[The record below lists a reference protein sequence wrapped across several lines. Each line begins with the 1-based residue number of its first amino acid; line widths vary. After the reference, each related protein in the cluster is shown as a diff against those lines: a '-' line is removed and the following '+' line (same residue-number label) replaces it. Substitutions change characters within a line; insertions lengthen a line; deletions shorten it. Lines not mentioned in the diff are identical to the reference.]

1 MPQKWSELSQS
12 DEFKALPPEEQEKS
26 RAGFFEQRIAPYADP
41 ERVPGLRK
49 EWDTL
54 TRLPRPA
61 APAANVAKPDANV
74 AERQALARPASAQDA
89 APRTQNRT
97 TLPTTASQGGQA
109 LQRPGRPQPTTQN
122 RTGIDRVTGGSWD
135 ALKSG
140 AQTTMANIG
149 LTLDAWKGDA
159 QSAMAGAMEA
169 RDIAKTP
176 EQRAFTEA
184 LAGREETDSIWGE
197 IKNVGA
203 AAIEEPVGALHE
215 VVAQTPNSGTAMA
228 GMYAGAKM
236 GSKIL
241 SPLGMKGRALGA
253 FVGGVAGA
261 MFGTSLVE
269 TGAITQEKAADG
281 QLTEQELSEATRQG
295 ATKSAVIG
303 TIDRLTMGVTG
314 FMFSRAGRQA
324 TEAATEALARQGVD
338 VTSEEAVRQALS
350 DPATAQMLKSVI
362 TSTAQKANTAG
373 RRVGRGATGM
383 ALESTSEG
391 LGEYF
396 GSSLAGLDPSVRE
409 SVLEGLMSM
418 PQSTLELLWSRGE
431 AQTGTPYDQMIADQ
445 ERMQPGATPGDQGT
459 PPPGASDEPATEPT
473 PTAGGPTDGAGA
485 APPGD
490 ERPLGRV
497 NRTGV
502 DQLIDIARKMGFD
515 EEATRLG
522 TFKKVSALADRMYEE
537 GNVDAAMRLH
547 ERAERIHRDIM
558 GEDSSLIQE
567 AERAGQQL
575 PAVYTYEGA
584 IEGTTDL
591 ATAGPGQQQAPI
603 EGELYEEPGRLPA
616 PPKRLTTD
624 GVIYA
629 GDGRGTTTPPADQ
642 PGDAPPGRLQRPGQ
656 PEPAPAAPTWS
667 DAPATE
673 AEAPEESRPVLQ
685 NRNRSTPASIEQ
697 MASIAANPD
706 YTRLGFSRDFANGA
720 PVVEPGAQIRP
731 EQLGRQDVAT
741 TAGGRQIPVQ
751 YAVVEADQLLPSNR
765 WDGSRIPEYEQG
777 LEGASR
783 TIAGNGR
790 AAGLQRA
797 YDQGNADGYR
807 EGLAA
812 DASLHGIPAEVLAG
826 MQRPVLVRIMPRE
839 EITDNIGDESN
850 TVGTA
855 SLSPGEQARNDTR
868 RVDVAAVE
876 LDDNGEPTQTAV
888 EQFIATMPAAE
899 RAGLMDGK
907 RPNRQ
912 AYDRLSNAV
921 FANAYESD
929 ELLRLAAE
937 ATDPEVRT
945 IMAGL
950 KIAAGKM
957 SRLKGAGSYD
967 IRGLVVEAAEAAIN
981 AKRAGESLRE
991 FITQGDMGRN
1001 PAVVPILEMMADNIR
1016 SAKRIGENLS
1026 ALADVFYA
1034 EANLPAEDM
1043 FGAVQKRAPGQ
1054 LLDEFYGTNTQAGQP
1069 AAGGP
1074 QNPGSS
1080 GEPRGPEPAPG
1091 GDEGQAVAPVEGG
1104 AGQPQAESGQ
1114 SQEVTPESQP
1124 APAGSDNPDGQVSP
1138 PGEFTLS
1145 GETEAEREARE
1156 KAEQEARAAEEK
1168 ARREAEE
1175 KARKEKE
1182 AQDDKTRADETV
1194 DNFELGQS
1202 AEQQLSGQAGMF
1214 DAPSDPVAAAAA
1226 DAATSPTN
1234 DTPLPTEGQIEAGN
1248 YKKGHLRWNGLDI
1261 TIENPAGTRRR
1272 PEWPELNGHY
1282 GDIKRTEGADGERVD
1297 VFLNPDEN
1305 RTDKVVVIDQYNG
1318 GKKSGGFDEHK
1329 VMLGYPNK
1337 MAAIN
1342 AYKANY
1348 TPGWQVGPA
1357 TEISLT
1363 EFKAWLADGDTSAE
1377 LSKAQVLEEE
1387 ARSAIEAVGGSLT
1400 PAGRKQFWTPATA
1413 DQDSKPIMRDT
1424 FTVDLKQADG
1434 KDVRVKDIY
1443 FPMERKDLQR
1453 LLKNTT
1459 QSGGGA
1465 NLVNLSGKGGSRPAP
1480 SSVPVDDARELERN
1494 QKARDAGKKAGRNGE
1509 ERTPPD
1515 WLGDGELPNA
1525 WLAGYAEGA
1534 AARTKANE
1542 KYQKRWDELDY
1553 SGRQALADSPSSP
1566 RSVVHRLAGSRWD
1579 ELSPGEQDR
1588 MRAAMDAAET
1598 QAQPKAAPEP
1608 ERPAQTDPLQD
1619 KLDDIDAEI
1628 DAAAAELADLLK
1640 PKPGTLNTGVDPQ
1653 ILVVGARLGALY
1665 VQKGVVKFA
1674 QWSRAIVAKLRELG
1688 VDADQIKPHLK
1699 EIYAATQQRVDDEQF
1714 DQMDD
1719 ARTVRRADL
1728 DAILAEGDTPA
1739 ETPPAGKGA
1748 LSEFLR
1754 ERFDSITDNND
1765 LKRVLADYHDTAVS
1779 RVTEAQIK
1787 EAQEAY
1793 EAVLVGKA
1801 RDIVRE
1807 GGDTRATFDRLVT
1820 LYQNQPNLNSRSS
1833 TSIANQAYSTP
1844 APLAYLASN
1853 MAGINAQSSVYEP
1866 TAGNGMLLIGAT
1878 PDYVAANELDS
1889 SRLEQLRELGFRPTG
1904 EDATT
1909 YTPGAGRFDSVI
1921 MNPPFGKLR
1930 DEAGRLDPVKVDGY
1944 TIKSIDH
1951 LIAARALEAMKDDGK
1966 AVMII
1971 GADKKAGEIGSSD
1984 RVFFNW
1990 LYKHYNVVDHFEMD
2004 GKMYGRQGAGWP
2016 VRIITIHGRAESD
2029 QLSPDSGS
2037 IERMNNWNDIYEHTQ
2052 KVLDAIGQGSVAGVS
2067 GSTSSS
2073 GRPEIGGDGTKPPGE
2088 AGGQDSRP
2096 GGGNGS
2102 QGNAP
2107 NSGEPRNPGGRGDT
2121 SGGGGKPDGG
2131 RVPVVPEGQDTVAP
2145 DAKTPKPRAQGSDG
2159 SSQGNGNLGV
2169 SGDGSERGKRV
2180 VQSDEG
2186 SEFQAPYVPRSKGF
2200 NEAVLVPANMQKA
2213 MDDALNEIERE
2224 VGPIDEYV
2232 MDKLGYESTDQ
2243 LYDAFMAL
2251 QVDTIAASIYNW
2263 EKRGKGIIIADQT
2276 GVGKGRQAAGM
2287 IRYAIRQGMTPVFVT
2302 VKPNLFT
2309 DMYDDLADIGET
2321 GVTPFIFNGNQGWV
2335 TERGT
2340 GRQLFKNSAKQRRA
2354 GFDALANGEMP
2365 DGTNAVFTT
2374 YSQILQQN
2382 HQRAAL
2388 SGIAPNAFFVLDEAH
2403 NAAGER
2409 EIRKKVNGKMEM
2421 QQTGA
2426 GFMTGL
2432 IDGRPVTYLSATYA
2446 KRPDNMPVY
2455 YRTDIMDAAED
2466 IDQLQAAFSKGGT
2479 PLQTV
2484 MSGMLSRSGQLFR
2497 RERSFDG
2504 IEIATVV
2511 NTEGTEIHERTADTV
2526 TQGLRSIVEADEKF
2540 AAFIKKDGKKILAD
2554 LGFATAT
2561 SISGS
2566 GNKASA
2572 TINHSGFNSIVH
2584 NYVKQLLVALK
2595 ADWTVELAIQAHKE
2609 GRKPVIALEN
2619 TMGSFIEAMVD
2630 QDDMKL
2636 GDTFDGDYRNVLLRA
2651 LERTRRVK
2659 IKDEMGEEFSIPVP
2673 EWILPPSVAQ
2683 AYAEAEEIINE
2694 LLIDDLPI
2702 SYIDYMR
2709 HKLEQAGLK
2718 GAEITGRNYTL
2729 DYSHDVPVLAK
2740 RDPAEKNDRRGV
2752 IDAFNRGDIDFMI
2765 LNAAGSTGL
2774 SIHASEKF
2782 PDQRPRHMI
2791 VAQAMADINILMQ
2804 TLGRINRTG
2813 QVELPTYAMLGLN
2826 LPAEKRPLATTN
2838 RKLSSLNA
2846 NTSANEESDVSLKVP
2861 DILNKYGDQV
2871 VNDFLVEHPEY
2882 GAALHLVGTDGD
2894 LAAPEGLAL
2903 TFTGRLALMPVES
2916 QRYAYEVIEEA
2927 YNDLIQFLDAT
2938 GQNDLRTDT
2947 LDLDA
2952 KIIASKVVY
2961 EGKAPDTLFGGNTTV
2976 HQVNVKRLGRPPR
2989 AEEVAETITKNLDG
3003 KQPNDVVDSL
3013 VAARDTASAALE
3025 ESMEQRI
3032 RSAKDEEAKVKLLEQ
3047 LKMWRFK
3054 RERAQAAFRM
3064 LKPGARVRLNLQDE
3078 TVVGVV
3084 VGINDRYKPG
3094 AKGDPYALSKIRVGF
3109 MVNSPIRQIE
3119 IPLSKLLGNNEML
3132 GGTVSGSGDIS
3143 VEGLS
3148 AVFRGDLASASREIR
3163 YIATGNLIGGF
3174 GVLDSGRVVNF
3185 TGANGKTYQGIL
3197 LPKKYGAKGEF
3208 DGAASGSDTPMRDA
3222 TVAARYLEATS
3233 GQEAEIGLY
3242 SKPQVVR
3249 VFKQGGRYQIKVPK
3263 KRDPIGDRVK
3273 FDQPL
3278 QEILGTEFYGRGQTM
3293 VADVPADR
3301 LQAAIDRVIQLVPLY
3316 TPSSVRDA
3324 VVASGG
3330 DQRADAIRAFDE
3342 REGEDPAALSDADG
3356 ELDDLLSSQPT
3367 PELTAGV
3374 EVPSTSSQLEMETW
3388 EAEHTQTGAALYM
3401 AKPGRNVPR
3410 DEFARL
3416 KSLASDHG
3424 GYWSRFGKAGFL
3436 FKSEDDRAAF
3446 LGSVRSSGIQ
3456 EQQGLYYIPPE
3467 IEGGTDVRETSEV
3480 QSGKP
3485 RRRKP
3490 ASKGDEAGRGAQ
3502 FELFAQPGEQ
3512 KRQAY
3517 ADLFGT
3523 VVKAR
3528 PVQYLKAASNSVN
3541 NAKDLAHLVAS
3552 IRKDPQENFYAIAT
3566 GKGGEVL
3573 RVMRFTRGTKNASA
3587 VYPLDVIAEAAS
3599 VEGAT
3604 HLHYAHNHPSGR
3616 TEPSP
3621 SDEKITDTLNRM
3633 LDGTGIDPGYHVVI
3647 GEKEY
3652 ESVIA
3657 DSSLFDVP
3665 TGGSLTPQ
3673 LRNKSIAVTERR
3685 FVKRGKLSPVSITN
3699 PASAMEATKN
3709 HSDALFLLNNQH
3721 DLVAVVKMAPDEMRQ
3736 LRSGGRV
3743 RRILSAAG
3751 KSNAAAAIIKTDDVE
3766 AGNNLDRFLSS
3777 LGGEIR
3783 VLDWIRDGES
3793 LASQG
3798 VSFGN
3803 DRSPFFSRS
3812 VLADGL
3818 MGVDEASRN
3827 ALEIHR
3833 RLGLDRAGVGLE
3845 VVATEADLPDVIR
3858 RQAEQDGATG
3868 QIEGVFHNKTVYVVA
3883 SSVRSEAHLEEII
3896 AHEGLGHFGARKL
3909 LGKDIAKHYDQLF
3922 FQLGGAKGMRSRLE
3936 ARGIDFRE
3944 YLKTAERMGSKDQ
3957 AFYLTDEF
3965 LAHMQQAQAIETLP
3979 EKIRRI
3985 ASELYGK
3992 LREWARNGGMTRLAE
4007 MNDADLALLLR
4018 RMRQSATSKQE
4029 AGSSRPAL
4037 IRASGD
4043 ARFSRARHPF
4053 TLSGQNPSD
4062 SSQTGVTAQS
4072 LLARHWDGEPAS
4084 SAQAAIR
4091 EALRTKQPD
4100 VADWLR
4106 VNRNRIQPAE
4116 RGDIVFSRAADTSR
4130 MRPAA
4135 DGIVPGHT
4143 PETDPK
4149 QAEAPLE
4156 GGSVGAD
4163 ADWVLPGETKM
4174 SAFTDKWLYRL
4185 QNKQVDLKRVQ
4196 QAIRATGREI
4206 NEAHDAYLKEELFHG
4221 RSAARVNEF
4230 LEGELEPLIADMA
4243 ARGVSQEEL
4252 GRYLWARHAKE
4263 ANAHIADIN
4272 PEYPD
4277 GGSGMTDAEADA
4289 YMADLSPEQQ
4299 ANFEALAARVD
4310 AMVQKTRDDLVNDE
4324 LISAQERETW
4334 ESTYQFYVPLFREN
4348 EAADDG
4354 DMLTHGMGTGQGYSI
4369 KGAETKRRTGSAL
4382 PVADILGNIAN
4393 ARDRAIV
4400 RGEKAR
4406 VGRALYALALTNKN
4420 PDFWQTTS
4428 QAPLIKT
4435 HDKDGNVIEVPD
4447 PLFKQ
4452 RDNVV
4457 VVKLKTAKGNVVERA
4472 VVFNKR
4478 NERAMRMA
4486 HAVKNLDGQQLG
4498 ELLGTTA
4505 SVTRYFAQ
4513 INTQYNPIFGVVNLV
4528 RDTQA
4533 ALVNLSSTPLAGRQG
4548 AVASNM
4554 ASIIG
4559 GALKNGGRRFSDDW
4573 MALAKEF
4580 EEAGGKT
4587 GYRDMFA
4594 SARERTEDIQK
4605 ALDPEWWT
4613 KRHWGK
4619 ALTANGYLKDPAVL
4633 LVDKGVK
4640 PVFDWLSDYND
4651 TLENATRLA
4660 VYKEARDQGLSME
4673 SSASIAKNITT
4684 NFNRKGELALQ
4695 AGALFAFFNA
4705 AVQGTARVFETV
4717 AAPAGKRILVGG
4729 IMVGVMQG
4737 VMMAL
4742 AGYDDDEP
4750 PQFVRERNLIFPIP
4764 GSDGKYLSL
4773 AMPLGFHVL
4782 PNLGRL
4788 MVETVRGGR
4797 PAEKIGGMMAVLADA
4812 FNPLGGSAPMAQI
4825 LAPTA
4830 ADPFVALSMN
4840 EDWTGKPIAR
4850 EDFSSL
4856 NPTPGFTRSR
4866 DLASAPAVAL
4876 AKLLNAVTGGTDYR
4890 QGLASPTGDQIDYLV
4905 GQLTGGIGREAIKTA
4920 TTVTSMFTA
4929 DELPA
4934 YKIPLLGRF
4943 YGETT
4948 GQASEAS
4955 RFYANIKRLN
4965 EHQNT
4970 VRGLRGDRKGNE
4982 AMRYLI
4988 EHPEARLFDQG
4999 NRAYR
5004 QVQKLRKQRSELAD
5018 RGVSKA
5024 RLKQVDQQI
5033 TRAMAQLNERMAAS
5047 G

>member
-12 DEFKALPPEEQEKS
+12 YEFKALPPEEQEKS

-49 EWDTL
+49 EWDAR

-97 TLPTTASQGGQA
+97 ALPTTASQGGQA
-109 LQRPGRPQPTTQN
+109 LQRPGRQQPTTQN

-149 LTLDAWKGDA
+149 LTLDAWKGDT

-431 AQTGTPYDQMIADQ
+431 AQTGTPYDQTIADQ
-445 ERMQPGATPGDQGT
+445 ERMQPGATPGNQGT
-459 PPPGASDEPATEPT
+459 PPPAASGDAPAGPT
-473 PTAGGPTDGAGA
+473 PTAGPTGGEGA

-490 ERPLGRV
+490 DRPLGRV
-497 NRTGV
+497 SRTGV
-502 DQLIDIARKMGFD
+502 DQLIDIARKMGFE

-522 TFKKVSALADRMYEE
+522 TFKKVSALADRLYEE

-584 IEGTTDL
+584 VEGTTDL
-591 ATAGPGQQQAPI
+591 AAAAPGQQQAPI

-629 GDGRGTTTPPADQ
+629 GDGRGTTPPPADQ
-642 PGDAPPGRLQRPGQ
+642 PGDAPSGRLQRPGQ
-656 PEPAPAAPTWS
+656 PAPAAPTWA
-667 DAPATE
+667 DPAPAEPAT
-673 AEAPEESRPVLQ
+673 PEEPRPVLQ
-685 NRNRSTPASIEQ
+685 NRNRSSQASIEQ

-731 EQLGRQDVAT
+731 EQLGREDVAA
-741 TAGGRQIPVQ
+741 TAGGRRIPVQ

-777 LEGASR
+777 LEGVSR

-807 EGLAA
+807 EGIAA
-812 DASLHGIPAEVLAG
+812 DSSLHGIPAEVLAG
-826 MQRPVLVRIMPRE
+826 MQRPVLVRLMPRE

-850 TVGTA
+850 TTGTA
-855 SLSPGEQARNDTR
+855 ALSPGEQARNDTR

-1054 LLDEFYGTNTQAGQP
+1054 LLDEFYDTNTQAGQP
-1069 AAGGP
+1069 APGGS
-1074 QNPGSS
+1074 QNPGSP

-1091 GDEGQAVAPVEGG
+1091 GDDRQATVGGEPNGARQPEEGG
-1104 AGQPQAESGQ
+1104 GQPAETEQGASGSRSPEQ
-1114 SQEVTPESQP
+1114 GQPAEEVTPESQP
-1124 APAGSDNPDGQVSP
+1124 APAGSDNLDGQVPP

-1156 KAEQEARAAEEK
+1156 KAGREAREAEEK

-1202 AEQQLSGQAGMF
+1202 AAQQLSGQAGMF
-1214 DAPSDPVAAAAA
+1214 DAPADPVAAAAA

-1234 DTPLPTEGQIEAGN
+1234 DTPAPTEGQIEAGN
-1248 YKKGHLRWNGLDI
+1248 YKKGHVRWNGLDI
-1261 TIENPAGTRRR
+1261 AIENPAGTRRQ

-1282 GDIKRTEGADGERVD
+1282 GYIKRTEGADGEHVD

-1329 VMLGYPNK
+1329 IMLGYPNK

-1348 TPGWQVGPA
+1348 TRGWQVGPA
-1357 TEISLT
+1357 TEMGID
-1363 EFKAWLADGDTSAE
+1363 EFKAWLRADTTQPVTKPASD
-1377 LSKAQVLEEE
+1377 QQFNF
-1387 ARSAIEAVGGSLT
+1387 SAIIRNA
-1400 PAGRKQFWTPATA
+1400 AGEPFHVNSRRGTRANVAPFENG
-1413 DQDSKPIMRDT
+1413 KPSIHNMNPTVELDGYT
-1424 FTVDLKQADG
+1424 FSDEWWSDG
-1434 KDVRVKDIY
+1434 QIVQGRT
-1443 FPMERKDLQR
+1443 E
-1453 LLKNTT
+1453 
-1459 QSGGGA
+1459 
-1465 NLVNLSGKGGSRPAP
+1465 GKKPAP
-1480 SSVPVDDARELERN
+1480 
-1494 QKARDAGKKAGRNGE
+1494 
-1509 ERTPPD
+1509 
-1515 WLGDGELPNA
+1515 
-1525 WLAGYAEGA
+1525 AEA
-1534 AARTKANE
+1534 A
-1542 KYQKRWDELDY
+1542 
-1553 SGRQALADSPSSP
+1553 P
-1566 RSVVHRLAGSRWD
+1566 
-1579 ELSPGEQDR
+1579 
-1588 MRAAMDAAET
+1588 AAE
-1598 QAQPKAAPEP
+1598 QLDASEQK
-1608 ERPAQTDPLQD
+1608 PADPLQD

-1719 ARTVRRADL
+1719 GRAVRRADL
-1728 DAILAEGDTPA
+1728 DAILAEGEAQA
-1739 ETPPAGKGA
+1739 ETAPKEQKPAASAKPKINVKGGTKRTLTDDFGVESIDGRDENSAIKKQFLKEAKSYLNAAALDLSRAGFEPNMGDKKSKSVSVNEGGVAGSGEVSLAMKKGQVQVYARISGTSLRGAVPTTKSGVAVLSRVSTSPNDRFAARGDNHWLDVGLTSSELAAELMAQAEQAESSYTDTSDTGEDKDGVQDAVPVGDAGAGTKDLQPAAQDGGTRRPPAGEVRGSTPSVSATDGQRTETTERVPEGAVGTGGRKDGAGDTGRVPTGGQRGGAESATDAADRVTGANYFIEPGA
-1748 LSEFLR
+1748 LE
-1754 ERFDSITDNND
+1754 E
-1765 LKRVLADYHDTAVS
+1765 S
-1779 RVTEAQIK
+1779 RGPTQ
-1787 EAQEAY
+1787 
-1793 EAVLVGKA
+1793 KA
-1801 RDIVRE
+1801 RDNIRAIELMREIEAEGRHATHAEQQELARYVGWGGLKGAFPDAQGNFAKGFEAAGRRLQELLTETEYATARRSLQYAHYTAENVVRAMWSMAQRMGFDGGKVFEPGMGVGNFPGMMPADLSARTDYNGLELDHTTARIARLLYPAWGVRQDDFTKAPLPRDTYDLVIGNPPFADVSIQSDQKYPQGFLLHDYFFAKSLDAVRPGGLLIFISSAGTMNKGDTSAREYMADRADLVAAVRLPGTAFQRSAGTSVTTDIIVLRKKVPGEEFNAIDGAVPRERWVETTEVTLPNKEGVPTRGRVNRFFVDNPSLVLGEEGFFDPLYEGRYGVRAAKDFDLDAALAAVMDRVPRDIMGEWQDTTDRANIDFGTSERKEGSFYIGKDGELMQQASGVGVPVQRRGKGVTGGKTKAEIDRIQALVPVRDALRAVYAADLNEDTDNAAKARERLNQSYDAFVAEFGPINKVNYQYRRPTIVQQESARATAREEARYTGEAWSEGTFDAASMLEEGASLSAIASARKAAREAAQKAGRQFDEGSFDPDDMPDVVIEKRPNIDPFMDDPESYRLRAIEKYDDSTGEASKSAVFFENILTKEREPEINSVNDAVLYVLNQHGRLDITEVARSAGVSESEAIEQLGESIYRIPGTQDQWVTADEYLSGNVRRKLRQAKAAELRDPAMRRNVEALEAAIPDPLPPSEINANLGMPWIPTADIEQFATEAMGLEAARVSYTPSLGLWAVSGDSDSVAAVSTWGTNDKPAPSLLQDALNRQDPRVYRKVMVDGKESRELDAAATEAAQDKVRE
-1807 GGDTRATFDRLVT
+1807 MKARFSDWIWSDQDRAERLAT
-1820 LYQNQPNLNSRSS
+1820 LYNEEFNNLVVREFDGTYLTTPGISSEWSWRPHQKRVIARIIQSGNTYMAHSVGAGKTSAMIGAGMEMRRLGLVRKPMYVVPNHMLGQFTKEFYEQYPTARIAVADERRFHTSRRKQF
-1833 TSIANQAYSTP
+1833 IANV
-1844 APLAYLASN
+1844 ASEDLDAIIITHSAFG
-1853 MAGINAQSSVYEP
+1853 MIPVSDEFQDGLIQQQIDDYREILED
-1866 TAGNGMLLIGAT
+1866 TGNEQENRIT
-1878 PDYVAANELDS
+1878 R
-1889 SRLEQLRELGFRPTG
+1889 SRLEKQ
-1904 EDATT
+1904 
-1909 YTPGAGRFDSVI
+1909 
-1921 MNPPFGKLR
+1921 
-1930 DEAGRLDPVKVDGY
+1930 
-1944 TIKSIDH
+1944 
-1951 LIAARALEAMKDDGK
+1951 
-1966 AVMII
+1966 
-1971 GADKKAGEIGSSD
+1971 
-1984 RVFFNW
+1984 
-1990 LYKHYNVVDHFEMD
+1990 
-2004 GKMYGRQGAGWP
+2004 
-2016 VRIITIHGRAESD
+2016 
-2029 QLSPDSGS
+2029 
-2037 IERMNNWNDIYEHTQ
+2037 IERLEQ
-2052 KVLDAIGQGSVAGVS
+2052 RLS
-2067 GSTSSS
+2067 G
-2073 GRPEIGGDGTKPPGE
+2073 
-2088 AGGQDSRP
+2088 
-2096 GGGNGS
+2096 
-2102 QGNAP
+2102 
-2107 NSGEPRNPGGRGDT
+2107 
-2121 SGGGGKPDGG
+2121 
-2131 RVPVVPEGQDTVAP
+2131 
-2145 DAKTPKPRAQGSDG
+2145 
-2159 SSQGNGNLGV
+2159 
-2169 SGDGSERGKRV
+2169 
-2180 VQSDEG
+2180 
-2186 SEFQAPYVPRSKGF
+2186 
-2200 NEAVLVPANMQKA
+2200 
-2213 MDDALNEIERE
+2213 
-2224 VGPIDEYV
+2224 
-2232 MDKLGYESTDQ
+2232 
-2243 LYDAFMAL
+2243 
-2251 QVDTIAASIYNW
+2251 
-2263 EKRGKGIIIADQT
+2263 
-2276 GVGKGRQAAGM
+2276 
-2287 IRYAIRQGMTPVFVT
+2287 
-2302 VKPNLFT
+2302 
-2309 DMYDDLADIGET
+2309 
-2321 GVTPFIFNGNQGWV
+2321 
-2335 TERGT
+2335 RGT
-2340 GRQLFKNSAKQRRA
+2340 GRKDQVFTFEEMGSDFLFVDEAHMFRKLDFATKMSNVKGISPEGSKASWDLFVKTRYLETVNPGRNLVLASGTPVTNTMAELYTVSRYIQQSELDDRGLAHFDAWAGTYGDTVTNLEQDPAGGYKPTTRFAKFVNVPELSAMVRQNMDVVTSKQLEQYVTRPAIKGGKRKMNLAEKTEALDAYQATLASRMEDIANRKGPPKPGDDIILSVINDGRHAAIDMRLVDPDLPSDPGSKLNLLVDNVYRIWKETKRQPLHRPEQGGYSEKPVDIGPATQMVFANLGLSGARGFAVPDYIRSELARRGVPKNQIAYIADYKTHVAKQRLFNDMNEGKVRVLIGSTAKMATGVNAQRRLYALHNLDPLWFPADDEQRIGRA
-2354 GFDALANGEMP
+2354 LRQGNMNPEIEINDYSTKGTYDSTMWGMMETKARFIQGFFEGDPTLRDMDDLGEASQYEQAKALTTADPRLIELTDKRQNLERAYRRKQSFEREQYSLQRRVGNAKDDVRHFTERSASIRQDIEQRQDTRGDAFSARVEGRTFTDRVEAGDAIMGTIELLVNDGAREHKDRVIGSVGGFELMADVWGEK
-2365 DGTNAVFTT
+2365 GRR
-2374 YSQILQQN
+2374 
-2382 HQRAAL
+2382 HAAL
-2388 SGIAPNAFFVLDEAH
+2388 LLQ
-2403 NAAGER
+2403 R
-2409 EIRKKVNGKMEM
+2409 NGGHASE
-2421 QQTGA
+2421 
-2426 GFMTGL
+2426 
-2432 IDGRPVTYLSATYA
+2432 VSLSESA
-2446 KRPDNMPVY
+2446 R
-2455 YRTDIMDAAED
+2455 
-2466 IDQLQAAFSKGGT
+2466 GT
-2479 PLQTV
+2479 VQ
-2484 MSGMLSRSGQLFR
+2484 S
-2497 RERSFDG
+2497 
-2504 IEIATVV
+2504 
-2511 NTEGTEIHERTADTV
+2511 
-2526 TQGLRSIVEADEKF
+2526 
-2540 AAFIKKDGKKILAD
+2540 
-2554 LGFATAT
+2554 
-2561 SISGS
+2561 
-2566 GNKASA
+2566 
-2572 TINHSGFNSIVH
+2572 
-2584 NYVKQLLVALK
+2584 
-2595 ADWTVELAIQAHKE
+2595 
-2609 GRKPVIALEN
+2609 
-2619 TMGSFIEAMVD
+2619 IEAA
-2630 QDDMKL
+2630 
-2636 GDTFDGDYRNVLLRA
+2636 LRGFESD
-2651 LERTRRVK
+2651 L
-2659 IKDEMGEEFSIPVP
+2659 
-2673 EWILPPSVAQ
+2673 
-2683 AYAEAEEIINE
+2683 AYAERRIESARRDIEQFEPQLDREFSGQDEIDRLSQE
-2694 LLIDDLPI
+2694 VSDLEADI
-2702 SYIDYMR
+2702 SADQ
-2709 HKLEQAGLK
+2709 KEKPEQQSNQKESDGE
-2718 GAEITGRNYTL
+2718 GAATAHGPGGRREA
-2729 DYSHDVPVLAK
+2729 P
-2740 RDPAEKNDRRGV
+2740 
-2752 IDAFNRGDIDFMI
+2752 RGD
-2765 LNAAGSTGL
+2765 GS
-2774 SIHASEKF
+2774 A
-2782 PDQRPRHMI
+2782 
-2791 VAQAMADINILMQ
+2791 
-2804 TLGRINRTG
+2804 
-2813 QVELPTYAMLGLN
+2813 
-2826 LPAEKRPLATTN
+2826 PA
-2838 RKLSSLNA
+2838 
-2846 NTSANEESDVSLKVP
+2846 
-2861 DILNKYGDQV
+2861 
-2871 VNDFLVEHPEY
+2871 
-2882 GAALHLVGTDGD
+2882 
-2894 LAAPEGLAL
+2894 
-2903 TFTGRLALMPVES
+2903 
-2916 QRYAYEVIEEA
+2916 
-2927 YNDLIQFLDAT
+2927 
-2938 GQNDLRTDT
+2938 
-2947 LDLDA
+2947 
-2952 KIIASKVVY
+2952 
-2961 EGKAPDTLFGGNTTV
+2961 
-2976 HQVNVKRLGRPPR
+2976 
-2989 AEEVAETITKNLDG
+2989 
-3003 KQPNDVVDSL
+3003 
-3013 VAARDTASAALE
+3013 
-3025 ESMEQRI
+3025 
-3032 RSAKDEEAKVKLLEQ
+3032 
-3047 LKMWRFK
+3047 
-3054 RERAQAAFRM
+3054 
-3064 LKPGARVRLNLQDE
+3064 
-3078 TVVGVV
+3078 
-3084 VGINDRYKPG
+3084 
-3094 AKGDPYALSKIRVGF
+3094 
-3109 MVNSPIRQIE
+3109 
-3119 IPLSKLLGNNEML
+3119 
-3132 GGTVSGSGDIS
+3132 
-3143 VEGLS
+3143 
-3148 AVFRGDLASASREIR
+3148 
-3163 YIATGNLIGGF
+3163 
-3174 GVLDSGRVVNF
+3174 
-3185 TGANGKTYQGIL
+3185 
-3197 LPKKYGAKGEF
+3197 
-3208 DGAASGSDTPMRDA
+3208 
-3222 TVAARYLEATS
+3222 
-3233 GQEAEIGLY
+3233 
-3242 SKPQVVR
+3242 
-3249 VFKQGGRYQIKVPK
+3249 
-3263 KRDPIGDRVK
+3263 
-3273 FDQPL
+3273 
-3278 QEILGTEFYGRGQTM
+3278 
-3293 VADVPADR
+3293 
-3301 LQAAIDRVIQLVPLY
+3301 
-3316 TPSSVRDA
+3316 
-3324 VVASGG
+3324 
-3330 DQRADAIRAFDE
+3330 
-3342 REGEDPAALSDADG
+3342 
-3356 ELDDLLSSQPT
+3356 
-3367 PELTAGV
+3367 
-3374 EVPSTSSQLEMETW
+3374 
-3388 EAEHTQTGAALYM
+3388 
-3401 AKPGRNVPR
+3401 
-3410 DEFARL
+3410 
-3416 KSLASDHG
+3416 
-3424 GYWSRFGKAGFL
+3424 
-3436 FKSEDDRAAF
+3436 
-3446 LGSVRSSGIQ
+3446 
-3456 EQQGLYYIPPE
+3456 
-3467 IEGGTDVRETSEV
+3467 
-3480 QSGKP
+3480 
-3485 RRRKP
+3485 
-3490 ASKGDEAGRGAQ
+3490 
-3502 FELFAQPGEQ
+3502 
-3512 KRQAY
+3512 
-3517 ADLFGT
+3517 
-3523 VVKAR
+3523 
-3528 PVQYLKAASNSVN
+3528 
-3541 NAKDLAHLVAS
+3541 
-3552 IRKDPQENFYAIAT
+3552 
-3566 GKGGEVL
+3566 
-3573 RVMRFTRGTKNASA
+3573 
-3587 VYPLDVIAEAAS
+3587 
-3599 VEGAT
+3599 
-3604 HLHYAHNHPSGR
+3604 
-3616 TEPSP
+3616 
-3621 SDEKITDTLNRM
+3621 
-3633 LDGTGIDPGYHVVI
+3633 
-3647 GEKEY
+3647 
-3652 ESVIA
+3652 
-3657 DSSLFDVP
+3657 
-3665 TGGSLTPQ
+3665 
-3673 LRNKSIAVTERR
+3673 
-3685 FVKRGKLSPVSITN
+3685 
-3699 PASAMEATKN
+3699 
-3709 HSDALFLLNNQH
+3709 
-3721 DLVAVVKMAPDEMRQ
+3721 
-3736 LRSGGRV
+3736 
-3743 RRILSAAG
+3743 
-3751 KSNAAAAIIKTDDVE
+3751 
-3766 AGNNLDRFLSS
+3766 
-3777 LGGEIR
+3777 
-3783 VLDWIRDGES
+3783 
-3793 LASQG
+3793 
-3798 VSFGN
+3798 
-3803 DRSPFFSRS
+3803 FSRS

-3909 LGKDIAKHYDQLF
+3909 FGKDIAKHYDQLF

-3936 ARGIDFRE
+3936 ARGIDFSE

-3965 LAHMQQAQAIETLP
+3965 LAHMQQAQAIEALP

-3992 LREWARNGGMTRLAE
+3992 LREWARSMGMTRLAE
-4007 MNDADLALLLR
+4007 MSDADLALLLR

-4037 IRASGD
+4037 IRASGAALARGGNLQGGNKGSAWTDDRVSSLIEEYAYPGGKSKGAVTIISPSEFLAATTGSAESAAAIREESSALD
-4043 ARFSRARHPF
+4043 ADELRNQVQPIFLIVEQNNSGGFSITGHEGRHRMAALDSAGVESVPVVLRFPGAIKDPQVEGVVSLSGQKFSEGRSGKDIHGSGLVMLMPEKAAAIKAMMPSDPDVVFSRARHPF
-4053 TLSGQNPSD
+4053 ALSGNNPSD
-4062 SSQTGVTAQS
+4062 GSQTGVRAQS

-4106 VNRNRIQPAE
+4106 VNRRRIQAAD

-4135 DGIVPGHT
+4135 DGLVPGYA
-4143 PETDPK
+4143 PEPEPA
-4149 QAEAPLE
+4149 QGEAPLE

-4163 ADWVLPGETKM
+4163 ADWVLPSDTKM

-4299 ANFEALAARVD
+4299 ADFEALAARVD

-4324 LISAQERETW
+4324 LISAQEREAW

-4435 HDKDGNVIEVPD
+4435 HDKDGSVIEVPD

-4478 NERAMRMA
+4478 DERAMRMA

-4613 KRHWGK
+4613 NRPWGK

-4673 SSASIAKNITT
+4673 ASASIAKNITT

-4717 AAPAGKRILVGG
+4717 AAPAGRRILAGG

-4955 RFYANIKRLN
+4955 RFYSNIKRLN

-4970 VRGLRGDRKGNE
+4970 VKGLRGDRKGNE

-5018 RGVSKA
+5018 RGASKA

>member
-49 EWDTL
+49 EWDAR

-97 TLPTTASQGGQA
+97 TLPTTASQGGQV
-109 LQRPGRPQPTTQN
+109 LQRPGRPQPTTQE

-236 GSKIL
+236 GRKIL
-241 SPLGMKGRALGA
+241 SPLGKRGEVLGA

-269 TGAITQEKAADG
+269 TGAITQDKAADG

-338 VTSEEAVRQALS
+338 VTSEEAVQRALS

-373 RRVGRGATGM
+373 RRLGRGTAGM

-409 SVLEGLMSM
+409 AVLEGLLSM

-445 ERMQPGATPGDQGT
+445 ERMQPGATPPGDQGM
-459 PPPGASDEPATEPT
+459 PPSAASDEPPTAPT
-473 PTAGGPTDGAGA
+473 PTAGGPTVGEGA

-490 ERPLGRV
+490 DRPLGRV

-522 TFKKVSALADRMYEE
+522 TFKKVSALADRLYEE

-584 IEGTTDL
+584 VEGTTDL
-591 ATAGPGQQQAPI
+591 AAAGPGQQQAPI

-616 PPKRLTTD
+616 PPKRLTMD

-656 PEPAPAAPTWS
+656 AEPAPAAPTWS
-667 DAPATE
+667 DAPVTE

-697 MASIAANPD
+697 MASIANNPD

-807 EGLAA
+807 EGIAA

-1054 LLDEFYGTNTQAGQP
+1054 LLDEFYGANTQAGQP
-1069 AAGGP
+1069 TAGGSR
-1074 QNPGSS
+1074 NPGSP

-1091 GDEGQAVAPVEGG
+1091 GNEGQTVAPVEGS
-1104 AGQPQAESGQ
+1104 AGQPQADPEST
-1114 SQEVTPESQP
+1114 QEVTPEGQP
-1124 APAGSDNPDGQVSP
+1124 ARTGIDNPDGQVSP

-1156 KAEQEARAAEEK
+1156 KAEREAREAEEK

-1182 AQDDKTRADETV
+1182 AEDDKTRADETV
-1194 DNFELGQS
+1194 DDFQLGQS
-1202 AEQQLSGQAGMF
+1202 AEQQLSGQTGMF
-1214 DAPSDPVAAAAA
+1214 DAPADPVAIAAA

-1234 DTPLPTEGQIEAGN
+1234 DTPAPTEGQIEAGN
-1248 YKKGHLRWNGLDI
+1248 YKKGHVRWNGLDI

-1282 GDIKRTEGADGERVD
+1282 GYIKRTEGADGEHVD

-1348 TPGWQVGPA
+1348 TRGWQVGPA
-1357 TEISLT
+1357 TEMGID
-1363 EFKAWLADGDTSAE
+1363 EFKAWLQADTTQPVAKPASDQRFNFSAVVRN
-1377 LSKAQVLEEE
+1377 KAGEPFHVNSRRGSRASLAPFENG
-1387 ARSAIEAVGGSLT
+1387 RPAINNMN
-1400 PAGRKQFWTPATA
+1400 P
-1413 DQDSKPIMRDT
+1413 
-1424 FTVDLKQADG
+1424 TVDLSEYTFSDEWWEQG
-1434 KDVRVKDIY
+1434 QIV
-1443 FPMERKDLQR
+1443 Q
-1453 LLKNTT
+1453 
-1459 QSGGGA
+1459 
-1465 NLVNLSGKGGSRPAP
+1465 
-1480 SSVPVDDARELERN
+1480 
-1494 QKARDAGKKAGRNGE
+1494 GR
-1509 ERTPPD
+1509 
-1515 WLGDGELPNA
+1515 
-1525 WLAGYAEGA
+1525 
-1534 AARTKANE
+1534 
-1542 KYQKRWDELDY
+1542 
-1553 SGRQALADSPSSP
+1553 
-1566 RSVVHRLAGSRWD
+1566 
-1579 ELSPGEQDR
+1579 
-1588 MRAAMDAAET
+1588 
-1598 QAQPKAAPEP
+1598 APEP
-1608 ERPAQTDPLQD
+1608 AGTGRRSGATQQEEQRPRDNPIGKKLLQNAERNDATYGPRSLQPLAVDIANQTLDKLRRLNDAEKEALAEKHDVPVGVVEQFATQNGWDYVLGLSENGNEDAKAMRNMALAKNRPSQDDQKPAAAAQRAEPSEQKPADPLQD

-1653 ILVVGARLGALY
+1653 ILVVGAKLGALY

-1688 VDADQIKPHLK
+1688 VDSDQIKPHLK

-1719 ARTVRRADL
+1719 ARTVRRADI
-1728 DAILAEGDTPA
+1728 DSILADQEPKAESDNAERTPGDPA
-1739 ETPPAGKGA
+1739 ADRGNRKNEVQPAAEDLQDGGRGRRGSGADGTGRAAGGRGSQAGQSVGDRGTAADRERSDQLFHDEKSRLEDGAARDTDDPGSRPDSTGGLFAERTADGGADRLVESTSRVIPKPGLQEAENKPADLEQIKAQMPFLTVGQAEDVAFAERRLAKTDGFGVLFTNGTGTGKTFTGLGILKRMLGDGKRRILIGVPKQPIADAWVNAARDFFGIKINKLSSTSDAGKGVVVTTYANMGDNTA
-1748 LSEFLR
+1748 LAKESWDAF
-1754 ERFDSITDNND
+1754 FMD
-1765 LKRVLADYHDTAVS
+1765 
-1779 RVTEAQIK
+1779 EAH
-1787 EAQEAY
+1787 
-1793 EAVLVGKA
+1793 
-1801 RDIVRE
+1801 
-1807 GGDTRATFDRLVT
+1807 
-1820 LYQNQPNLNSRSS
+1820 
-1833 TSIANQAYSTP
+1833 
-1844 APLAYLASN
+1844 YLASN
-1853 MAGINAQSSVYEP
+1853 QQGDTTKALAMLNALGRKTDAAGDLARLRNYELFARIEELNKRATSLRRQDNDNTRAEESEIEKELERLYQERNEALEAAKDEVAGTADDEKPRSVFLSATPFAYEKNVRWAQEWLFDWNPKNPSGRMGENGYNSGSNYDRFMMTHFGYRMRYNKLTEPDSKVDRGLMQRAFNTWLRKEGVLSARALDSDFDYDRRFVMAESAIGRRVDAALEWLREKSSGDDEIAGMNEIREKVAEQFDYHSRMYFLEAIKARESLDHIRAHLDLGRKVLVVHDFKKGGTANPFKMEISGESENAEEVRAAYEAFRVEFKDLIEAFSSLPSPIDQLSRAFPEALIYNGDVTAKNRIKLQDRFNSDAQGSPQLMIAQSDAMREGVSIHDTSGKHPRVEINLGMPGKPTAAIQLEGRIYRTGQASDAMFRYFTIGTNWERYAFASKIAGRTSAAENLAMGEEARGLKEAFINAYEEADVWEP
-1866 TAGNGMLLIGAT
+1866 GYEGEGSGGKEADKAYTSALTPWDMAKSFYFGTKKQGRGRAARGREGKDYFAT
-1878 PDYVAANELDS
+1878 PEPVGLKMVQMADLRGGESA
-1889 SRLEQLRELGFRPTG
+1889 LEPSAGHGAIARWFPENTTNRAIEFEDGLASKTALHFDGQVQTG
-1904 EDATT
+1904 DFMQHNVVNKYDAI
-1909 YTPGAGRFDSVI
+1909 V
-1921 MNPPFGKLR
+1921 MNPPFGQGGAQARDHVAKAIKHLR
-1930 DEAGRLDPVKVDGY
+1930 DGGRIVALVPTGP
-1944 TIKSIDH
+1944 
-1951 LIAARALEAMKDDGK
+1951 AADAKFEKLLYSDAAKD
-1966 AVMII
+1966 IYL
-1971 GADKKAGEIGSSD
+1971 AGEIRLPAVTFERAGTGVMTRILVLEKQTDPDLVAQIQQQNRDYTNADDISELFD
-1984 RVFFNW
+1984 RMES
-1990 LYKHYNVVDHFEMD
+1990 LEL
-2004 GKMYGRQGAGWP
+2004 RPRSQPAQP
-2016 VRIITIHGRAESD
+2016 AESEA
-2029 QLSPDSGS
+2029 QAP
-2037 IERMNNWNDIYEHTQ
+2037 
-2052 KVLDAIGQGSVAGVS
+2052 
-2067 GSTSSS
+2067 
-2073 GRPEIGGDGTKPPGE
+2073 E
-2088 AGGQDSRP
+2088 AG
-2096 GGGNGS
+2096 
-2102 QGNAP
+2102 
-2107 NSGEPRNPGGRGDT
+2107 
-2121 SGGGGKPDGG
+2121 
-2131 RVPVVPEGQDTVAP
+2131 
-2145 DAKTPKPRAQGSDG
+2145 
-2159 SSQGNGNLGV
+2159 
-2169 SGDGSERGKRV
+2169 
-2180 VQSDEG
+2180 
-2186 SEFQAPYVPRSKGF
+2186 
-2200 NEAVLVPANMQKA
+2200 
-2213 MDDALNEIERE
+2213 EIE
-2224 VGPIDEYV
+2224 
-2232 MDKLGYESTDQ
+2232 T
-2243 LYDAFMAL
+2243 
-2251 QVDTIAASIYNW
+2251 
-2263 EKRGKGIIIADQT
+2263 
-2276 GVGKGRQAAGM
+2276 
-2287 IRYAIRQGMTPVFVT
+2287 
-2302 VKPNLFT
+2302 
-2309 DMYDDLADIGET
+2309 
-2321 GVTPFIFNGNQGWV
+2321 
-2335 TERGT
+2335 
-2340 GRQLFKNSAKQRRA
+2340 
-2354 GFDALANGEMP
+2354 
-2365 DGTNAVFTT
+2365 
-2374 YSQILQQN
+2374 
-2382 HQRAAL
+2382 
-2388 SGIAPNAFFVLDEAH
+2388 
-2403 NAAGER
+2403 
-2409 EIRKKVNGKMEM
+2409 
-2421 QQTGA
+2421 
-2426 GFMTGL
+2426 
-2432 IDGRPVTYLSATYA
+2432 
-2446 KRPDNMPVY
+2446 
-2455 YRTDIMDAAED
+2455 
-2466 IDQLQAAFSKGGT
+2466 
-2479 PLQTV
+2479 
-2484 MSGMLSRSGQLFR
+2484 
-2497 RERSFDG
+2497 
-2504 IEIATVV
+2504 
-2511 NTEGTEIHERTADTV
+2511 
-2526 TQGLRSIVEADEKF
+2526 
-2540 AAFIKKDGKKILAD
+2540 
-2554 LGFATAT
+2554 
-2561 SISGS
+2561 
-2566 GNKASA
+2566 
-2572 TINHSGFNSIVH
+2572 
-2584 NYVKQLLVALK
+2584 
-2595 ADWTVELAIQAHKE
+2595 WT
-2609 GRKPVIALEN
+2609 
-2619 TMGSFIEAMVD
+2619 
-2630 QDDMKL
+2630 
-2636 GDTFDGDYRNVLLRA
+2636 
-2651 LERTRRVK
+2651 
-2659 IKDEMGEEFSIPVP
+2659 
-2673 EWILPPSVAQ
+2673 
-2683 AYAEAEEIINE
+2683 
-2694 LLIDDLPI
+2694 
-2702 SYIDYMR
+2702 
-2709 HKLEQAGLK
+2709 
-2718 GAEITGRNYTL
+2718 
-2729 DYSHDVPVLAK
+2729 
-2740 RDPAEKNDRRGV
+2740 
-2752 IDAFNRGDIDFMI
+2752 
-2765 LNAAGSTGL
+2765 
-2774 SIHASEKF
+2774 
-2782 PDQRPRHMI
+2782 
-2791 VAQAMADINILMQ
+2791 
-2804 TLGRINRTG
+2804 
-2813 QVELPTYAMLGLN
+2813 
-2826 LPAEKRPLATTN
+2826 
-2838 RKLSSLNA
+2838 
-2846 NTSANEESDVSLKVP
+2846 
-2861 DILNKYGDQV
+2861 
-2871 VNDFLVEHPEY
+2871 
-2882 GAALHLVGTDGD
+2882 
-2894 LAAPEGLAL
+2894 
-2903 TFTGRLALMPVES
+2903 
-2916 QRYAYEVIEEA
+2916 
-2927 YNDLIQFLDAT
+2927 
-2938 GQNDLRTDT
+2938 
-2947 LDLDA
+2947 
-2952 KIIASKVVY
+2952 
-2961 EGKAPDTLFGGNTTV
+2961 
-2976 HQVNVKRLGRPPR
+2976 
-2989 AEEVAETITKNLDG
+2989 
-3003 KQPNDVVDSL
+3003 
-3013 VAARDTASAALE
+3013 
-3025 ESMEQRI
+3025 
-3032 RSAKDEEAKVKLLEQ
+3032 
-3047 LKMWRFK
+3047 
-3054 RERAQAAFRM
+3054 
-3064 LKPGARVRLNLQDE
+3064 
-3078 TVVGVV
+3078 
-3084 VGINDRYKPG
+3084 
-3094 AKGDPYALSKIRVGF
+3094 
-3109 MVNSPIRQIE
+3109 
-3119 IPLSKLLGNNEML
+3119 
-3132 GGTVSGSGDIS
+3132 
-3143 VEGLS
+3143 
-3148 AVFRGDLASASREIR
+3148 
-3163 YIATGNLIGGF
+3163 
-3174 GVLDSGRVVNF
+3174 
-3185 TGANGKTYQGIL
+3185 
-3197 LPKKYGAKGEF
+3197 
-3208 DGAASGSDTPMRDA
+3208 
-3222 TVAARYLEATS
+3222 
-3233 GQEAEIGLY
+3233 
-3242 SKPQVVR
+3242 
-3249 VFKQGGRYQIKVPK
+3249 
-3263 KRDPIGDRVK
+3263 
-3273 FDQPL
+3273 
-3278 QEILGTEFYGRGQTM
+3278 
-3293 VADVPADR
+3293 
-3301 LQAAIDRVIQLVPLY
+3301 
-3316 TPSSVRDA
+3316 
-3324 VVASGG
+3324 
-3330 DQRADAIRAFDE
+3330 
-3342 REGEDPAALSDADG
+3342 
-3356 ELDDLLSSQPT
+3356 
-3367 PELTAGV
+3367 
-3374 EVPSTSSQLEMETW
+3374 
-3388 EAEHTQTGAALYM
+3388 AEHTKTGDTLYM
-3401 AKPGRNVPR
+3401 AKPTR
-3410 DEFARL
+3410 RL
-3416 KSLASDHG
+3416 EREEYKQVAALAKEKG

-3436 FKSEDDRAAF
+3436 FKSEEA
-3446 LGSVRSSGIQ
+3446 RS
-3456 EQQGLYYIPPE
+3456 E
-3467 IEGGTDVRETSEV
+3467 
-3480 QSGKP
+3480 
-3485 RRRKP
+3485 
-3490 ASKGDEAGRGAQ
+3490 
-3502 FELFAQPGEQ
+3502 F
-3512 KRQAY
+3512 
-3517 ADLFGT
+3517 
-3523 VVKAR
+3523 
-3528 PVQYLKAASNSVN
+3528 
-3541 NAKDLAHLVAS
+3541 VA
-3552 IRKDPQENFYAIAT
+3552 E
-3566 GKGGEVL
+3566 
-3573 RVMRFTRGTKNASA
+3573 
-3587 VYPLDVIAEAAS
+3587 
-3599 VEGAT
+3599 
-3604 HLHYAHNHPSGR
+3604 
-3616 TEPSP
+3616 
-3621 SDEKITDTLNRM
+3621 
-3633 LDGTGIDPGYHVVI
+3633 
-3647 GEKEY
+3647 
-3652 ESVIA
+3652 
-3657 DSSLFDVP
+3657 
-3665 TGGSLTPQ
+3665 
-3673 LRNKSIAVTERR
+3673 
-3685 FVKRGKLSPVSITN
+3685 
-3699 PASAMEATKN
+3699 
-3709 HSDALFLLNNQH
+3709 
-3721 DLVAVVKMAPDEMRQ
+3721 
-3736 LRSGGRV
+3736 
-3743 RRILSAAG
+3743 
-3751 KSNAAAAIIKTDDVE
+3751 
-3766 AGNNLDRFLSS
+3766 
-3777 LGGEIR
+3777 LGGGASEP
-3783 VLDWIRDGES
+3783 DGS
-3793 LASQG
+3793 A
-3798 VSFGN
+3798 
-3803 DRSPFFSRS
+3803 PAFSRS
-3812 VLADGL
+3812 VLANAL
-3818 MGVDEASRN
+3818 MGVDQASRQ
-3827 ALEIHR
+3827 AAEIHR
-3833 RLGLDRAGVGLE
+3833 RLGLDKGGASLE
-3845 VVATEADLPDVIR
+3845 VVATEAELPEAIR
-3858 RQAEQDGATG
+3858 QHAEKDGATG
-3868 QIEGVFHNKTVYVVA
+3868 QIEGVFHNNTVYVVA

-3909 LGKDIAKHYDQLF
+3909 LGEDIAKQYDLLF
-3922 FQLGGAKGMRSRLE
+3922 FQLGGVKGMRSRLE
-3936 ARGIDFRE
+3936 ARGIDFSE

-3979 EKIRRI
+3979 EKIRRKVR
-3985 ASELYGK
+3985 ELYGAIRDWMRKMKMAK
-3992 LREWARNGGMTRLAE
+3992 LADL
-4007 MNDADLALLLR
+4007 NDSDLALLLR
-4018 RMRQSATSKQE
+4018 RMRQSAVSKKE
-4029 AGSSRPAL
+4029 AGATQRPVFMAAGNDYFANEVLAELAQHDEFFRYPVSNKHSLEGVFGEVSPGFRLIGDDTRIDEDRESGAATRTLLQNPQGKDFHVYETGDEVWIDVSRFDEGERGSAVYAAVANYAHNTGKQFVGDPAGLTAEATIRRTSNMLSSALRMGTTRHLEAAIEQKRGDPENGIAPLDWTGTDVDKVRAL
-4037 IRASGD
+4037 INTFLANLHSQFPAIKSYRYDFSQRQFVDRRGQPVDGDRFELAGELGGARAAKAGQATLRRGILLQSLVESEGGARPGILEQVFTRGHSLVRDGGLD
-4043 ARFSRARHPF
+4043 AVFSRARHPF
-4053 TLSGQNPSD
+4053 TLSGNNPSD

-4100 VADWLR
+4100 VVDWLR

-4130 MRPAA
+4130 VRPAA
-4135 DGIVPGHT
+4135 DSIVSGHT
-4143 PETDPK
+4143 PEVDPR

-4243 ARGVSQEEL
+4243 ARGVTQEEL

-4310 AMVQKTRDDLVNDE
+4310 AMMQKTRDDLVNDE
-4324 LISAQERETW
+4324 LISAQDRETW

-4354 DMLTHGMGTGQGYSI
+4354 DLLTHGMGTGQGYSI

-4613 KRHWGK
+4613 KHPWGK

-4673 SSASIAKNITT
+4673 ASASIAKNITT

-4717 AAPAGKRILVGG
+4717 AAPAGKRILAGG

-4812 FNPLGGSAPMAQI
+4812 FNPLGGSAPMAQL

-4955 RFYANIKRLN
+4955 RFYSNIKRLN

-4970 VRGLRGDRKGNE
+4970 VKGLRGDRKGNE

-5018 RGVSKA
+5018 RGASKA